1 MAGGDEAIGV
11 DTWKISY
18 EYSVCVSIMQC
29 FESILRTGRQY
40 GVVTSKLHSQ
50 LYVLRHV
57 LVVHSRLLHVYIF
70 VL

>member
-29 FESILRTGRQY
+29 FESICYRQQY